1 MKCLII
7 AKNSQV
13 IKDNLA
19 DIFPHINFETCS
31 DLAAAAG
38 RYDIVLLSRF
48 LCDRKKLPGVAL
60 KFALA
65 RIVLLVGDLDED
77 CRAYLKAA
85 KNSGLTDYVSGK
97 LPGDRPYTLLQ
108 ALAAGREEVHELEE
122 AQEKKQVNLLK
133 QETVRLET
141 PKQEEKLVQMEQGE
155 TLAQKQATLMLEIES
170 LRQEIAAQKNL
181 KLPVCQSEKQIPAMD
196 RKSTLVIVAAN
207 KGGVGKT
214 TTTATLAIALA
225 NAGVPVTVVD
235 LDFRGAN
242 ISVFFGL
249 TPAQGIDSL
258 CGHSGASLEYLVPR
272 LLVETRYRNLKVFPG
287 VINRALAPREMFT
300 AQELLAIINLLK
312 SISPVVVVDTPPGF
326 WVHEYLFDTFVS
338 SDMLLA
344 VVDQSSFSK
353 DDVKSY
359 APYLFSMGVSPEKIK
374 IVLNR
379 FSPKLSRAREI
390 EKFFAESVSSK
401 EKPRIIATIPNDWD
415 AHIIK
420 SSRSEAVG
428 LEDSENQWHQV
439 AAEVAARSGFH
450 YGQKVNHKRTLKE
463 ILKPNLMSLWKK

>member
-7 AKNSQV
+7 AKNNQV

-19 DIFPHINFETCS
+19 DIFPHIRFETCS
-31 DLAAAAG
+31 ELASAAG
-38 RYDIVLLSRF
+38 RYDIVFLSRF
-48 LCDRKKLPGVAL
+48 LCDRKKLPEVAL

-65 RIVLLVGDLDED
+65 RIVLLVGELDED
-77 CRAYLKAA
+77 CKAYLKTAR
-85 KNSGLTDYVSGK
+85 NSGLTDYVAGK

-108 ALAAGREEVHELEE
+108 ALAAGREEVHEEQVSLANEEIMHPGAKFLETVE
-122 AQEKKQVNLLK
+122 QVNLPE
-133 QETVRLET
+133 QETVRSKAQL
-141 PKQEEKLVQMEQGE
+141 EQGE
-155 TLAQKQATLMLEIES
+155 ILAQKQATLMQEIER
-170 LRQEIAAQKNL
+170 LKQEIEAQKNL
-181 KLPVCQSEKQIPAMD
+181 KLPVYQNKTQMPARN

-225 NAGVPVTVVD
+225 NANVPVTVVD

-242 ISVFFGL
+242 INVFFGL
-249 TPAQGIDSL
+249 TPTQGIDSL
-258 CGHSGASLEYLVPR
+258 CGHSGVSLEYLLPR
-272 LLVETRYRNLKVFPG
+272 LLVETRYRNLKVLPG
-287 VINRALAPREMFT
+287 VINRALAPKEMFT
-300 AQELLAIINLLK
+300 GQELVEIINLLK

-359 APYLFSMGVSPEKIK
+359 APYLFSMGVAPEKIK

-428 LEDSENQWHQV
+428 LEDPQNQWHQV
-439 AAEVAARSGFH
+439 AREIATMSGFQ
-450 YGQKVNHKRTLKE
+450 YAKKVNHKKTLKE
-463 ILKPNLMSLWKK
+463 ILRWKR